1 MSDLVIVTSDSAENS
16 TDGSKS
22 ATASCMDAGEDHH
35 AISGGVAVLGSAT
48 GVSITETRP
57 TGIAGEVPG
66 GWQVTAT
73 GPTGSDN
80 WGVRAYA
87 VCALVN

>member
-1 MSDLVIVTSDSAENS
+1 MSDLTIVISSSVENN
-16 TDGSKS
+16 TAGSKT
-22 ATASCMDAGEDHH
+22 ATASCSDAGEDHH
-35 AISGGVAVLGSAT
+35 AISGGVVVLGDSS
-48 GVSITETRP
+48 GVSVTETRP

-66 GWQVTAT
+66 GWQVAAD
-73 GPTGSDN
+73 GPTGDGV